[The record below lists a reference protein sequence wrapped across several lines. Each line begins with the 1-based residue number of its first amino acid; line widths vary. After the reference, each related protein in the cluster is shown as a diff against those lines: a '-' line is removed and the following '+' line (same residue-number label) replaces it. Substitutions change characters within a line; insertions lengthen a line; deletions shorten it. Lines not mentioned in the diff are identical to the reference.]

1 MPIPTKPLREML
13 AREIM
18 ALYPPNMSD
27 RHHQAGRFV
36 EAAMRA
42 LAEYDPTFAKAA
54 EAGEPTFTLRA
65 QDQLAAGI
73 VHVWSNRAY
82 DAGVDIRR
90 ISDARDIAEAM
101 RAWPN
106 RRLPD

>member
-65 QDQLAAGI
+65 
-73 VHVWSNRAY
+73 
-82 DAGVDIRR
+82 
-90 ISDARDIAEAM
+90 RDIIAPEAILAWIDGALCHASMPKIDDALAITDAM

>member
-1 MPIPTKPLREML
+1 MPIPTKPLRD
-13 AREIM
+13 I
-18 ALYPPNMSD
+18 LYAHLSD
-27 RHHQAGRFV
+27 VLDDGATDAV

-42 LAEYDPTFAKAA
+42 LAEYDPCFAKAA